1 MAEHVNVFIHASSC
15 IDEPCTIGAGT
26 RIWHYCHVMQDAR
39 IGKHCTLGQN
49 VFVGQGVTIG
59 DNVKLQNNVSV
70 YAGVTLED
78 HVFCGPSVVFTNVLN
93 PRSEI
98 VRQSEFKPTLVQRGA
113 TLGANCTIICGHTIG
128 AYALVGAGAVVTKDV
143 PAYGL
148 MLGNPARR
156 VGWMCRCG
164 VRLPTGRGILVCS
177 ACAATYR
184 YREGRLEP
192 ANTLEI

>member
-1 MAEHVNVFIHASSC
+1 MTEQVNVFIHSSSF
-15 IDEPCTIGAGT
+15 IDEPCTIGPGT
-26 RIWHYCHVMQDAR
+26 TIWHYCHVMPDTM
-39 IGKHCTLGQN
+39 IGRNCTFGQN
-49 VFVGQGVTIG
+49 VFVGKGVTIG

-78 HVFCGPSVVFTNVLN
+78 HVFCGPSVVFTNVIN

-98 VRQSEFKPTLVQRGA
+98 VRQSEFRPTLVQRGA

-128 AYALVGAGAVVTKDV
+128 QYAFVGAGAVVTTDV

-148 MLGNPARR
+148 MLGNPARW

-164 VRLPTGRGILVCS
+164 VRLPLEGALLACS
-177 ACAATYR
+177 ACGATYR
-184 YREGRLEP
+184 QKERHLEP
-192 ANTLEI
+192 ADRL